1 MTDRLALGLTVG
13 ASRSVAVATAADGGA
28 PVAVIQRSTAVEV
41 ATTAGP
47 AVVVEGF
54 LSRVGDPV
62 RMLAQDGSSHVAADL
77 VAAATT
83 RLIAD
88 ICDADAAVVS
98 CHPGWWPDVRVQAV
112 RAALDNAGAGSVVLV
127 PEPLAV
133 VRRYEIERG
142 LLDEGA
148 LVVYDLGDSGL
159 TVSVVRTGEKSGLL
173 GVAAHSS
180 DIAGSEFDLLTMRY
194 VLGHALGDNE
204 IDPFEPAV
212 ETELAALRERC
223 RIAKEALSLDTAA
236 VVSVGALAADGT
248 GQVRIVRNEL
258 EDLLRSDVRD
268 SLELVREAVQRAG
281 IGLADV
287 AAVLL
292 TGGGGAIP
300 LVAELISAEFGLPVV
315 ACEDPATASA
325 AGAAELAAD
334 LLAAE
339 SAGAQP
345 LLVDGMLAA
354 DAASAAAAAGFA
366 TAEPESDHST
376 IEFETTEPAGKHAAA
391 EPTGK
396 HAADRTDVT
405 LEKPSELATAEPFND
420 ITPLADIDNDEPT
433 PQILTKKRLAVVAAA
448 VAVFGALTAG
458 TLAVAPQFATPSTP
472 ETTTNGTP
480 IANIDSPVSVA
491 VTPPL
496 DANGKPVLG
505 TPTLDA
511 TGKPIPGAPTLDPTG
526 KPIPGTTVD
535 ATGNPVVGAPTV
547 DATGQPI
554 APGTQNAA
562 PQGQQQQVQSVGSA
576 PAQGAPA
583 QAPAPQRQQA
593 PAPQQQQAPAPA
605 PQQQPAPQQ
614 PAPQQPAPQPAPQ
627 QPAPQPAPA
636 PNIPNVGAVPGQVLD
651 GAGEVVEGTVGGV
664 TKLPGGLLGG
674 GN

>member
-1 MTDRLALGLTVG
+1 MTDRLALGITVG
-13 ASRSVAVATAADGGA
+13 ASRSVAVATAADGGE
-28 PVAVIQRSTAVEV
+28 PVAVIQRSTTVEV
-41 ATTAGP
+41 ATAGP
-47 AVVVEGF
+47 AVLVEGF

-83 RLIAD
+83 QLIAD
-88 ICDADAAVVS
+88 LTDADATVVS
-98 CHPGWWPDVRVQAV
+98 CHPGWWPEVRVQAV
-112 RAALDNAGAGSVVLV
+112 RAALDSAGAGAVVLV

-142 LLDEGA
+142 PLDEGA

-159 TVSVVRTGEKSGLL
+159 TVSVVQTGEKSGLL
-173 GVAAHSS
+173 GVPAHSAE
-180 DIAGSEFDLLTMRY
+180 IAGSEFDLLTMRY
-194 VLGHALGDNE
+194 VLGHALGDTE
-204 IDPFEPAV
+204 IDPFDPAV

-223 RIAKEALSLDTAA
+223 RTAKQTLSLDTAT
-236 VVSVGALAADGT
+236 VVSVGALATDGT

-268 SLELVREAVQRAG
+268 SLDLVREAVRQAG
-281 IGLADV
+281 VELRDV
-287 AAVLL
+287 TAVLL

-339 SAGAQP
+339 NGVPSLSATAFVAAESGW
-345 LLVDGMLAA
+345 A
-354 DAASAAAAAGFA
+354 DAAAKIPDSDVTSTEAEYEPSAVTLGKHSAADSTSEFTTDSGRHAENHSDLAATGSALAMVDGPIIDDE
-366 TAEPESDHST
+366 EP
-376 IEFETTEPAGKHAAA
+376 P
-391 EPTGK
+391 
-396 HAADRTDVT
+396 RQLVT
-405 LEKPSELATAEPFND
+405 R
-420 ITPLADIDNDEPT
+420 
-433 PQILTKKRLAVVAAA
+433 KRLAVIAAA

-458 TLAVAPQFATPSTP
+458 TLAVAPQFASPSTP
-472 ETTTNGTP
+472 TPLNDVANTN
-480 IANIDSPVSVA
+480 SPVSVA

-535 ATGNPVVGAPTV
+535 AAGHPVVGTPTV

-554 APGTQNAA
+554 APGTQNPVQGAA
-562 PQGQQQQVQSVGSA
+562 PQVQQPQQQVQSGGTA

-583 QAPAPQRQQA
+583 PAPAP
-593 PAPQQQQAPAPA
+593 QQQAPAPA

-614 PAPQQPAPQPAPQ
+614 PAPQQPTPQPAPQ
-627 QPAPQPAPA
+627 MPAPQPAVPD
-636 PNIPNVGAVPGQVLD
+636 VGAVPGQVLD
-651 GAGEVVEGTVGGV
+651 GAGEVVEETVGGV
-664 TKLPGGLLGG
+664 TELPGGLLGG

>member
-28 PVAVIQRSTAVEV
+28 PVAVIQRPTAVEV

-88 ICDADAAVVS
+88 ISDVDAAVVS

-112 RAALDNAGAGSVVLV
+112 RAALDNAGAGAVVLV

-148 LVVYDLGDSGL
+148 LVVYDLGASGL

-173 GVAAHSS
+173 GVAAHSAE
-180 DIAGSEFDLLTMRY
+180 IAGSEFDLLTMRY
-194 VLGHALGDNE
+194 VLGHALGDKE
-204 IDPFEPAV
+204 IDPFDPVV

-223 RIAKEALSLDTAA
+223 RTAKEALSLDTAA

-268 SLELVREAVQRAG
+268 SLELVHEAVQRAG
-281 IGLADV
+281 VGLADV

-339 SAGAQP
+339 ADGAAP
-345 LLVDGMLAA
+345 LLVDGMF
-354 DAASAAAAAGFA
+354 ASASGVAGLA
-366 TAEPESDHST
+366 TAEADDSV
-376 IEFETTEPAGKHAAA
+376 IEL

-396 HAADRTDVT
+396 HATPEHPAAEPAGRHAATEVSLVKT
-405 LEKPSELATAEPFND
+405 SEIATAEPFSD
-420 ITPLADIDNDEPT
+420 ITALADIDDDEPA
-433 PQILTKKRLAVVAAA
+433 PPFVTKKRLAVVAAA

-458 TLAVAPQFATPSTP
+458 TLAVAPQFATPSVP
-472 ETTTNGTP
+472 ETTTSGTP
-480 IANIDSPVSVA
+480 VANIDSPVSVA

-496 DANGKPVLG
+496 GADGKPVLG

-535 ATGNPVVGAPTV
+535 ATGQPVVGAPTR
-547 DATGQPI
+547 DATGAPI
-554 APGTQNAA
+554 APGTQSA
-562 PQGQQQQVQSVGSA
+562 PQSQQQVQSGGSA
-576 PAQGAPA
+576 PAQGG
-583 QAPAPQRQQA
+583 QA
-593 PAPQQQQAPAPA
+593 PAPQQQQAPAPRQQQA
-605 PQQQPAPQQ
+605 PAPQQPAPQQ
-614 PAPQQPAPQPAPQ
+614 PAPQQPAPQQPAPQ
-627 QPAPQPAPA
+627 QPAPQQPAPQQPAPQQQFPA
-636 PNIPNVGAVPGQVLD
+636 PNVPNVGAVPGQVLD
-651 GAGEVVEGTVGGV
+651 GAGNVVEGV
-664 TKLPGGLLGG
+664 TGLPGGLLGG